1 MKLKY
6 IFASIVATLALAVSC
21 EKEADHYL
29 DEIKV
34 STSYVSLSTGVGA
47 NTTITLTA
55 TNNWNIVMSDEDAKW
70 LTVSPM
76 SGSAGET
83 TVTFSAPAYDAGRSA
98 EISISCG
105 DKTQFINV
113 IQGVKTVSEVSCA
126 VVMKNPGKTYRVTG
140 TVTKIKNTTYGNW
153 NMDDGSYDY
162 SGASADNKD
171 GLYIYGTLDAKGN
184 TKNFSSWGLEVGD
197 KITVE
202 GPSKDYN
209 GTIELVDVTV
219 IKIVKSLIKVDE
231 VVYPNP
237 EQLTPAPDYLPVA
250 GGEAQVTLVNKGES
264 LKVVIPEEAKSWLSI
279 SSLDGNTVTLKALPN
294 EGGDR
299 ETTVTFGTNQ
309 GNEAYTCELAVTQKG
324 AIVAATVAEFLAA
337 EVGNVQYRLTG
348 VISKDYPSDKQGQS
362 FYIKDWS
369 GEVLVYRADNFK
381 ESALEIGDVCTVVGK
396 RGAYKETPQMVNGH
410 VEAVVELVEV
420 ADIPTVLAAKDGD
433 WFRVTGTIK
442 DIANKVYGNMTITD
456 GTNDLFIYGVYP
468 GYGATGDNRKNLVEK
483 LGLKV
488 GDSITVF
495 GAKGTN
501 KGTPQ
506 ISNGIYWS
514 HQSADEGGEGGDEGG
529 GEQSATS
536 VTFTQDQLAAA
547 AANGT
552 VVKMNDFVS
561 FTNSSDYGT
570 TTVTELRVYSEKV
583 LEVKAVEGY
592 VINKIEFVCG
602 AKGDAKYGP
611 GAWGAGAP
619 TGYTFDAE
627 GVNGKWEGSSASVS
641 FTASKQVRIKGMTVS
656 YAKVN

>member
-202 GPSKDYN
+202 GPSKEYN

-514 HQSADEGGEGGDEGG
+514 HQSADEGGEGGDEVG

-602 AKGDAKYGP
+602 ANGDAKYGP

-641 FTASKQVRIKGMTVS
+641 FPASKQVRIKGMTVS

>member
-29 DEIKV
+29 DEVKL

-47 NTTITLTA
+47 NTSITLTA
-55 TNNWNIVMSDEDAKW
+55 TNNWNIVMSDDVAKW
-70 LTVSPM
+70 LTVSPL

-83 TVTFSAPAYDAGRSA
+83 TVTFTAPAYEGGRTA
-98 EISISCG
+98 ELTVSCG

-113 IQGVKTVSEVSCA
+113 IQGVKSVSEVTCA
-126 VVMKNPGKTYRVTG
+126 EVMKNPGKTYRVTG
-140 TVTKIKNTTYGNW
+140 TVTRIANTVYGNW
-153 NMDDGSYDY
+153 NMDDGTYDY
-162 SGASADNKD
+162 SGATADNKA
-171 GLYIYGTLDAKGN
+171 GLYIYGTLDNKGN
-184 TKNFSSWGLEVGD
+184 TKNFSYWGLEVGD

-202 GPSKDYN
+202 GPSKEYN

-237 EQLTPAPDYLPVA
+237 EHLLPAPEYLPVA
-250 GGEAQVTLVNKGES
+250 GGEAEVTLVNKGES
-264 LKVVIPEEAKSWLSI
+264 LKVVIPEDAKSWLSI
-279 SSLDGNTVTLKALPN
+279 SSLDGNKVTLKALPN

-309 GNEAYTCELAVTQKG
+309 GNEAYTCELTITQKG

-337 EVGNVQYRLTG
+337 EVGNTQYRLTG

-362 FYIKDWS
+362 FYIKDYT
-369 GEVLVYRADNFK
+369 GEVLVYRTDNFK

-396 RGAYKETPQMVNGH
+396 RGAYNNNPQMVNGH
-410 VEAVVELVEV
+410 VEAVVEIVEE
-420 ADIPTVLAAKDGD
+420 ADIPTVLAATDGD

-442 DIANKVYGNMTITD
+442 EIANPTYGNMTITD

-468 GYGATGDNRKNLVEK
+468 GYGATGDARKNLVEK
-483 LGLKV
+483 LGLKA
-488 GDSITVF
+488 GDEITVF

-501 KGTPQ
+501 KGEPQ

-514 HQSADEGGEGGDEGG
+514 HKSGDEGEGGGEGG
-529 GEQSATS
+529 GEETATS
-536 VTFTQDQLAAA
+536 VSFTQDQLAAA

-552 VVKMNDFVS
+552 VVKMNDYVS

-570 TTVTELRVYSEKV
+570 TTVTELRVYAEKV
-583 LEVKAVEGY
+583 LEIKAAEGY
-592 VINKIEFVCG
+592 VLTKIEFVCG
-602 AKGDAKYGP
+602 ANGDAKYGP
-611 GAWGAGAP
+611 GAWGEGAP

-641 FTASKQVRIKGMTVS
+641 FTANKQVRIKGMTVS

>member
-602 AKGDAKYGP
+602 ANGDAKYGP

>member
-6 IFASIVATLALAVSC
+6 FFASIVATLALAVSC

-602 AKGDAKYGP
+602 ANGDAKYGP

>member
-202 GPSKDYN
+202 GPSKEYN

-602 AKGDAKYGP
+602 ANGDAKYGP